1 MSRGGSFRKGRST
14 IDQVTSL
21 HEAIYQRKRNIKK
34 SPTIAFLDIK
44 AAYDSVDREILWER
58 MRVLGSRG
66 AVMDMLRSLFD
77 HNTSRVV
84 IGGEE
89 SKEIVHERGLLQG
102 SVLSPLLYSIY
113 IDGLAVKLRREGHW
127 RRFSSP
133 LMTLR
138 LLRMTDC
145 TSQRC

>member
-1 MSRGGSFRKGRST
+1 
-14 IDQVTSL
+14 
-21 HEAIYQRKRNIKK
+21 
-34 SPTIAFLDIK
+34 
-44 AAYDSVDREILWER
+44 
-58 MRVLGSRG
+58 
-66 AVMDMLRSLFD
+66 MDMLRSLFD

-102 SVLSPLLYSIY
+102 SVLSPLLYSMY